1 MTSVDQV
8 LKIAKGE
15 LGTKESPVDSN
26 VCKYSRWYPM
36 VGPWCA
42 MFVSWVLDKA
52 DIEGYKHAFTPAGAE
67 LFKSQGRWTQNP
79 RPGDVAYFDFP
90 DSLPRIQHVGFVEK
104 VSGSVVTTIEGNTS
118 SGAAGSQDNGGGVF
132 RRERARSLIVG
143 FGRPPY
149 GKGGD
154 VGDSE
159 KEFKKK
165 NWFSLDD
172 AGADVKLWQRQLN
185 TVMEADLEVS
195 GKFDKQT
202 LEVTKIFQKA
212 NALEDDGR
220 VGSKTIRKME
230 GAYQEIK
237 GGKGDKPPTLELWDE
252 GKWVKR
258 ARRKADGTRLQ
269 AQARRSRWRVRPHY
283 RRGRRR
289 LQEEA
294 RSAFSAGHR
303 SQGMEGAT
311 GKAWRARLGV
321 RDSRKIGSCLLRAT
335 GRDLFLS

>member
-1 MTSVDQV
+1 MATVDRV
-8 LKIAKGE
+8 LKIAGGE
-15 LGTKESPVDSN
+15 LGTKESPADSN

-52 DIEGYKHAFTPAGAE
+52 GIDGYKHAYTPAGAE

-104 VSGSVVTTIEGNTS
+104 VGGGVITTIEGNTS
-118 SGAAGSQDNGGGVF
+118 SGASGSQDNGGGVF

-154 VGDSE
+154 VEDGE
-159 KEFKKK
+159 RELAKK

-172 AGADVKLWQRQLN
+172 EGADVRLWQRQLN
-185 TVMEADLEVS
+185 AVMEADLELT
-195 GKFDKQT
+195 GTFDKKT
-202 LEVTKIFQKA
+202 LEITKIFQKA

-220 VGSKTIRKME
+220 VDPKVIRKME

-237 GGKGDKPPTLELWDE
+237 RGRGDKPPTLEMWDE

-258 ARRKADGTRLQ
+258 AQERLIDHGFKLEPDGADGEFGPITAKAVVKIKKKNDLP
-269 AQARRSRWRVRPHY
+269 ARPVVGPRAWKVLLEKP
-283 RRGRRR
+283 G
-289 LQEEA
+289 EA
-294 RSAFSAGHR
+294 
-303 SQGMEGAT
+303 
-311 GKAWRARLGV
+311 
-321 RDSRKIGSCLLRAT
+321 GS
-335 GRDLFLS
+335 G

>member
-1 MTSVDQV
+1 LKVFEGLQGCGEREAEMTSVDQV

-15 LGTKESPVDSN
+15 LGTKESPADSN

-104 VSGSVVTTIEGNTS
+104 VSGSVLTTIEGNTS

-172 AGADVKLWQRQLN
+172 TGADVKLWQRQLN

-252 GKWVKR
+252 GAWVKR
-258 ARRKADGTRLQ
+258 AQERLMEHGFKLKPDGADGEFGPITGEAVVDFKKRHDLP
-269 AQARRSRWRVRPHY
+269 ARPVIGPRAWKALLAKP
-283 RRGRRR
+283 G
-289 LQEEA
+289 
-294 RSAFSAGHR
+294 GH
-303 SQGMEGAT
+303 
-311 GKAWRARLGV
+311 
-321 RDSRKIGSCLLRAT
+321 DSG
-335 GRDLFLS
+335 